1 MLDLLK
7 SEIMEISSIN
17 LSEIKEDDLLEN
29 LGIDSFGVICLISNL
44 SEKLKI
50 EIPISDIENLRTVS
64 DFVNYL
70 EDKKK

>member
-1 MLDLLK
+1 M
-7 SEIMEISSIN
+7 SSIN

-70 EDKKK
+70 EDKKKYGLFS